1 MMNEIE
7 ASWLETSLTVS
18 PEAAEAVAEVLSRYA
33 PRGVAIDM
41 GDPDEP
47 DENGNKNETVIV
59 KAYLVMDE
67 TIEARCLELATAID
81 HLRHIWPQIPAP
93 SFTPIQDQ
101 DWTAGWK
108 ESIPVLHLTDQ
119 VVIKPTWRDYTPQPD
134 EIVLEMDPGMAFGT
148 GLHPSTQLC
157 AEGLVA
163 WMEPEY
169 RILDLGT
176 GTGILALIAAKL
188 GATEI
193 LAVDNDINAVAVARR
208 NARHNHAAHAI
219 RHVHGSVSDI
229 SGAYDLVL
237 ANLLAPILI
246 KMAAAGLATRVQRN
260 GLLIASGVLEE
271 QIEEVSEA
279 FKYVGLHV
287 IEILQQEDW
296 VALVMRK
303 TRNVPPSL
311 AQARRPL

>member
-1 MMNEIE
+1 MTSESE
-7 ASWLETSLTVS
+7 ASWLEVSLTVS

-33 PRGVAIDM
+33 PQGVAIDM
-41 GDPDEP
+41 GDPDGRNE
-47 DENGNKNETVIV
+47 DEEESKTVIV
-59 KAYLVMDE
+59 KAYLAMDE
-67 TIEARCLELATAID
+67 TIEARRLELSTAID

-108 ESIPVLHLTDQ
+108 ESIPVLHLTER
-119 VVIKPTWRDYTPQPD
+119 VVIKPSWRDYEPQPD

-163 WMEPEY
+163 WMQPEY

-188 GATEI
+188 DATEI
-193 LAVDNDINAVAVARR
+193 LAVDNDIDAVAVARR

-219 RHVHGSVSDI
+219 RHVHGSLPDI

-246 KMAAAGLATRVQRN
+246 KMARAGLASRVQRN

-271 QIEEVSEA
+271 QMEEVVEV
-279 FKYVGLHV
+279 FKQEGLYVV
-287 IEILQQEDW
+287 EVLQQEDW

-303 TRNVPPSL
+303 THSVPPSL
-311 AQARRPL
+311 SQARRPW

>member
-1 MMNEIE
+1 MTNETE
-7 ASWLETSLTVS
+7 ASWLEVSVAVS

-33 PRGVAIDM
+33 PQGVAIDM

-47 DENGNKNETVIV
+47 RENETVVV
-59 KAYLVMDE
+59 KGYLAMDE
-67 TIEARCLELATAID
+67 TIEARRLELATAVD

-93 SFTPIQDQ
+93 SFTPIPDQ
-101 DWTAGWK
+101 DWTASWK
-108 ESIPVLHLTDQ
+108 ESIPVLHLTEQ
-119 VVIKPTWRDYTPQPD
+119 VVIKPTWRDYKPQPD

-157 AEGLVA
+157 AEGLVD
-163 WMEPEY
+163 WMQPEY

-188 GATEI
+188 GAKEI
-193 LAVDNDINAVAVARR
+193 LAVDNDINAVAAARR

-219 RHVHGSVSDI
+219 RHVHGSLSDI
-229 SGAYDLVL
+229 SGTYDLVL

-246 KMAAAGLATRVQRN
+246 KMADAGLATRVQRN

-271 QIEEVSEA
+271 QIAEVSEA
-279 FKYVGLHV
+279 FKFVGLHV

-311 AQARRPL
+311 AQARRPA

>member
-1 MMNEIE
+1 MSETE
-7 ASWLETSLTVS
+7 ASWLEVSLTVS

-33 PRGVAIDM
+33 PQGVAIDM

-47 DENGNKNETVIV
+47 REDETVVV

-67 TIEARCLELATAID
+67 TIEARRLELATAVD

-93 SFTPIQDQ
+93 SFAPIQNQ

-108 ESIPVLHLTDQ
+108 ESIPVLHLTER
-119 VVIKPTWRDYTPQPD
+119 VVIKPSWRDYEPQPD

-163 WMEPEY
+163 WMQPEY

-193 LAVDNDINAVAVARR
+193 LAVDNDVNAVAVARR

-219 RHVHGSVSDI
+219 RHVHGSLPDI

-246 KMAAAGLATRVQRN
+246 KMARAGLASRVQRN

-271 QIEEVSEA
+271 QMEEVTEV
-279 FKYVGLHV
+279 FKRVGLYV
-287 IEILQQEDW
+287 VEVLQRGEW
-296 VALVMRK
+296 VALVLRK
-303 TRNVPPSL
+303 SHSVPPSL
-311 AQARRPL
+311 AQARRPF

>member
-1 MMNEIE
+1 MMNETE
-7 ASWLETSLTVS
+7 ASWLEVSLTVS

-33 PRGVAIDM
+33 PQGVAIDM
-41 GDPDEP
+41 GEPDEP
-47 DENGNKNETVIV
+47 REDETVIV

-67 TIEARCLELATAID
+67 TIEARRLELATAVD

-93 SFTPIQDQ
+93 SFTPIPDQ
-101 DWTAGWK
+101 DWTAVWK

-119 VVIKPTWRDYTPQPD
+119 VVIKPTWRDYDPQPD

-157 AEGLVA
+157 AEGLAA
-163 WMEPEY
+163 WMQPEY

-208 NARHNHAAHAI
+208 NARHNHVAHAI
-219 RHVHGSVSDI
+219 RHVHGSLPDI

-246 KMAAAGLATRVQRN
+246 KMARAGLATRVQRN
-260 GLLIASGVLEE
+260 GLLIASGILEE
-271 QIEEVSEA
+271 QMAE
-279 FKYVGLHV
+279 V
-287 IEILQQEDW
+287 IEVFKQEGLYVVEVLQREDW
-296 VALVMRK
+296 VALVTRK
-303 TRNVPPSL
+303 ARSAPPSL
-311 AQARRPL
+311 VEARRPM